1 MSKFLYAALI
11 LSLVSLLACSGEDP
25 TLAPTATSIPA
36 SPPTA
41 TPSPTATPPPTVTPP
56 STVTPLSTVTPPP
69 TATPGPTPAPPSLV
83 ATGEII
89 TPLSPATPSAFVSE
103 LSQVELDCILEIGDA
118 QSLLTALQSPNL
130 PSTEVIEEL
139 NLCLKDETLLRLF
152 LTGLSSPLSGESSA
166 CIRAGFSGFD
176 IRSILMPQPTEED
189 ESKVME
195 ISMAAFF
202 LATLCLNEADWAV
215 TAPRIGMDDSDRETL
230 QCLMSELGGPQGAA
244 AALQPADGGP
254 LLAFYAASAE
264 CGMATPELTSL
275 PDPTST
281 APQNAGIAPFDPNNG
296 VAFMSELSS
305 SEQSCISE
313 NADVP
318 QLATGIISFED
329 AQSVMQCF
337 EDETLL
343 RLFLTQITSQTG
355 TLSPQSSACI
365 RSGFAGI
372 DLRSATLAGDDEQ
385 GDAMVDAIG
394 MAGELTALSCLD
406 EQEYLAVSAIFGIG
420 PQERE
425 NLQCA
430 MDTLGGAEGIAATLQ
445 AGWQSGDAR
454 ALVAIRAAAYGCGLD
469 MVPPSGR

>member
-41 TPSPTATPPPTVTPP
+41 TPPPAATPTVIPRPTATPTAIPR
-56 STVTPLSTVTPPP
+56 P

-103 LSQVELDCILEIGDA
+103 LSQVELDCILEIGDV
-118 QSLLTALQSPNL
+118 QSLLMALQSPNL

-152 LTGLSSPLSGESSA
+152 LTGLIGLSSPLSGESSA

-176 IRSILMPQPTEED
+176 IRSILMPQTTEQD

-202 LATLCLNEADWAV
+202 LAMLCLNEADWAV

-275 PDPTST
+275 TDPAST

-394 MAGELTALSCLD
+394 LAGELTALSCLD

-469 MVPPSGR
+469 MLPPSGR